1 MLILSFNIIIFA
13 VNFSSHRAQGYF
25 SKMTMQKQILFWGVF
40 FLISLL
46 VLWLFRGILLPFV
59 VGMAVAYLLDPAADL
74 LEKWKFNRFWATTV
88 VMSIMMIIIVTAF
101 FLLVPLIVQQGVDLA
116 QGLPGYINQLQ
127 TVFTERV
134 PELYAWLGEER
145 VVQFESG
152 LADLL
157 SGGVN
162 ILGSFTAQ
170 VMQSGLT
177 IINLLAL
184 LIVTPV
190 VAFYLLL
197 DWDGMTKQI
206 DNLLPREHRDEIR
219 GVLHDMD
226 KAMAAVIRG
235 QGSVILLLAVFY
247 GVSLSAVG
255 LNFGLAIG
263 VTAGLLSFIPY
274 VGFLVGIV
282 LSTGVAVVQYWPDG
296 WPIGLVL
303 GIFLIG
309 QFFEGNI
316 LYPKLVGSSIGV
328 HPVWLMFALFSVGTL
343 FGFVGLLLAVP
354 MVALFG
360 VLVRFALKKYTGGQ
374 FYLGGEPTISDAS
387 AESETSE
394 KPND

>member
-1 MLILSFNIIIFA
+1 M
-13 VNFSSHRAQGYF
+13 QGRRH
-25 SKMTMQKQILFWGVF
+25 KMTMQKQVIFWSG
-40 FLISLL
+40 FLIASFL

-59 VGMAVAYLLDPAADL
+59 AGMAMAYLLDPAADL
-74 LEKWKFNRFWATTV
+74 LEKWKFNRFWATSV
-88 VMSIMMIIIVTAF
+88 VMTIMLAIIISAF
-101 FLLVPLIVQQGVDLA
+101 FLLVPLIVQQGVGLA
-116 QGLPGYINQLQ
+116 KGLPGYINQLQ
-127 TVFTERV
+127 AVFTERV

-145 VVQFESG
+145 VSQFENG

-162 ILGSFTAQ
+162 VLGNFSAQ

-177 IINLLAL
+177 IINLMAL
-184 LIVTPV
+184 LVVTPV

-206 DNLLPREHRDEIR
+206 DHLLPREHREEIQ

-235 QGSVILLLAVFY
+235 QGSVIILLAIFY
-247 GVSLSAVG
+247 GVSLSLAG

-274 VGFLVGIV
+274 VGFLVGMV
-282 LSTGVAVVQYWPDG
+282 LSTGVAIVQYWPDG
-296 WPIGLVL
+296 LPIGIVL
-303 GIFLIG
+303 AIFLVG
-309 QFFEGNI
+309 QFVEGNI

-328 HPVWLMFALFSVGTL
+328 HPVWLMFALFAVSTL

-354 MVALFG
+354 MVALVG
-360 VLVRFALKKYTGGQ
+360 VLVRFSIKKYTQGQ
-374 FYLGGEPTISDAS
+374 LYLGSGEPVIA
-387 AESETSE
+387 AETDNNLMET
-394 KPND
+394 KPADTKPDE

>member
-1 MLILSFNIIIFA
+1 
-13 VNFSSHRAQGYF
+13 
-25 SKMTMQKQILFWGVF
+25 MTMQKQILFWGGF
-40 FLISLL
+40 FLVNLM

-88 VMSIMMIIIVTAF
+88 VMSLMMVIIITAF
-101 FLLVPLIVQQGVDLA
+101 FLLVPLIVQQGVGLA

-127 TVFTERV
+127 AVFTERV

-145 VVQFESG
+145 VVQFENG

-162 ILGSFTAQ
+162 VLGSFTAQ

-206 DNLLPREHRDEIR
+206 DNLLPREHRAEIR
-219 GVLHDMD
+219 GVLADMD

-235 QGSVILLLAVFY
+235 QGSVIILLAVFY

-309 QFFEGNI
+309 QFVEGNI

-328 HPVWLMFALFSVGTL
+328 HPVWLMFALFAVGTL

-354 MVALFG
+354 MVALIG
-360 VLVRFALKKYTGGQ
+360 VLVRFGLKKYTGGQ
-374 FYLGGEPTISDAS
+374 FYLGSEGVVSETKVEPK
-387 AESETSE
+387 TSE
-394 KPND
+394 KPNESK